1 MASLIEITQLSP
13 TMTEGVLVEWL
24 KQPGDSISPGD
35 ALASVETDKA
45 IMDLEAFEEGVLLE
59 QIVEKGVRLA
69 VGTPIG
75 ILGEKGEDISTLLET
90 AKSAKSVPAK
100 ETTVI
105 NPPVATPEAKPATTP
120 EPQPKPPAAK
130 PVTPSSLPS
139 SFPSSFPQAAPSSD
153 IKSSPLAR
161 KLAAQYG
168 IPLERVTGTGPNGRI
183 VERDVE
189 KAREIFSARLESF
202 PAAERGSD
210 TLQPLSMMRKVIAQ
224 RLSESKSTVPHFYIT
239 RSADISGLLTL
250 RTDLNASLE
259 SYGSRGGSSFPGKIS
274 VNDFV
279 IRASAM
285 ALREHPS
292 VNASWTEDGILL
304 RGNIDISVAV
314 SIDDGLLTP
323 VVRNA
328 DTKTIFAVSTEVK
341 SLAKRARERKL
352 KPEEFSDGSFSISNL
367 GMYNVDEFKAII
379 NPPEAAILAVGTS
392 RKEPRFNEQTGEF
405 FPTDIIR
412 LTLSCD
418 HRVVDGAEAA
428 EFMDSLAFF
437 LENPALLM

>member
-1 MASLIEITQLSP
+1 MASIIEITQLSP
-13 TMTEGVLVEWL
+13 TMTEGVLVEWF
-24 KQPGDSISPGD
+24 KQLGDSISPGD
-35 ALASVETDKA
+35 AIASVETDKA
-45 IMDLEAFEEGVLLE
+45 IMDLEAYEEGVLLA

-69 VGTPIG
+69 VGAPIG
-75 ILGEKGEDISTLLET
+75 ILGEKGEDISSLLEK
-90 AKSAKSVPAK
+90 AKSAKSMSAK
-100 ETTVI
+100 ETTVA
-105 NPPVATPEAKPATTP
+105 NTPVATPEAKPATTP

-130 PVTPSSLPS
+130 PASPSPSSI
-139 SFPSSFPQAAPSSD
+139 PQAPLSAAPSSD

-189 KAREIFSARLESF
+189 KAHEIFSARVETF
-202 PAAERGSD
+202 PAAERGGD

-239 RSADISGLLTL
+239 RSADISGLLSL
-250 RTDLNASLE
+250 RANLNASLE
-259 SYGSRGGSSFPGKIS
+259 SYGARGGSSFPGKIS

-285 ALREHPS
+285 ALRERPS

-328 DTKTIFAVSTEVK
+328 DTKTIFAVSAEVK

-392 RKEPRFNEQTGEF
+392 RKEPRFDEQTGEF
-405 FPTDIIR
+405 FPADIIR

-418 HRVVDGAEAA
+418 HRVVDGAVAA